1 MVLRT
6 TCLVAAAVIA
16 CSQARAAEVIMPI
29 NFIGEWCY
37 SAQQDKTTSYTLPSW
52 TEGGHCTKIL
62 SIEQYV
68 FYGEG
73 RTCDPVNIRQ
83 TKKVAPSGTAYTAL
97 VTAACQPN
105 GPVVPTKL
113 QTLEFYR
120 YKGRLTVTSK

>member
-1 MVLRT
+1 MMFRI

-16 CSQARAAEVIMPI
+16 CGHARAAEATMPI

-37 SAQQDKTTSYTLPSW
+37 SSQEDKTTSYTLPSW
-52 TEGGHCTKIL
+52 TEGGRCTRIL
-62 SIEQYV
+62 SIQQDI

-73 RTCDPVNIRQ
+73 RNCDPVNIRL

-97 VTAACQPN
+97 VTARCQPD
-105 GPVVPTKL
+105 GPVTAGRL

-120 YKGRLTVTSK
+120 YKGRLTVTTK

>member
-1 MVLRT
+1 
-6 TCLVAAAVIA
+6 
-16 CSQARAAEVIMPI
+16 MPI

-52 TEGGHCTKIL
+52 TEGGHCTNIL

-83 TKKVAPSGTAYTAL
+83 TKKVAPSGTA
-97 VTAACQPN
+97 C
-105 GPVVPTKL
+105 
-113 QTLEFYR
+113 
-120 YKGRLTVTSK
+120 